1 MGIHSQIIEKDRRLN
16 ISKQITPEV
25 IRIPVISN
33 GEYEKVELNVKNID
47 ESKPCK
53 IDVKHIDHISPKTV
67 RALDTDFFNELLKE
81 FEETWT
87 MPNISVDK
95 LSSSFEGND
104 MNLISLKESEDK
116 IEISLNT
123 STYKPQELKVQV
135 KEDAVKVE
143 GKHEEESEDSQ
154 VIR

>member
-16 ISKQITPEV
+16 ISKQIMPEV

-53 IDVKHIDHISPKTV
+53 IDVKHIDHISPITV
-67 RALDTDFFNELLKE
+67 RALDTGFFNELLKE

-87 MPNISVDK
+87 MPKMTADK
-95 LSSSFEGND
+95 CSSSIEGKD
-104 MNLISLKESEDK
+104 MNLI
-116 IEISLNT
+116 
-123 STYKPQELKVQV
+123 
-135 KEDAVKVE
+135 
-143 GKHEEESEDSQ
+143 
-154 VIR
+154 